1 MLKETQSSVL
11 FHGHVIILF
20 LHKIMLQI
28 FPSFCTL
35 RSQTLVIATNNE
47 PRWQE
52 VIIKF
57 PMLDEHL
64 ALSDHLGYI
73 VFILLSI

>member
-1 MLKETQSSVL
+1 MLKETQTFVL
-11 FHGHVIILF
+11 FHGHVVILF
-20 LHKIMLQI
+20 LHEIMLQI
-28 FPSFCTL
+28 SFCTL

-47 PRWQE
+47 PRWQDE
-52 VIIKF
+52 IIKF

-73 VFILLSI
+73 VFVLLSI